1 MAHPSL
7 DFRRQRSRAKHLG
20 IFEALPALERT
31 AQRYRACGRFAYR
44 YVSAKLRY
52 DPLYGML
59 PSLAARRTFG
69 SVLDIGCGRGQLGI
83 ALLESGAATVVL
95 GFDRNREHLRQ
106 AARAAV
112 GLPLRAEPCDLAQC
126 EALPK
131 ADTVFLIDVCYQLHT
146 SAQNQL
152 LRAAAGA
159 ARSCIVIRT
168 ADPAQ
173 GWRSTLS
180 RGMEWS
186 CRPFWP
192 HSGAH
197 VNPRPLRDLTAI
209 VTDHGFSVTMMP
221 CWRGTPFAN
230 VLLVGHRASTESDG
244 PSDADKI
251 QTGLR
256 SNPI

>member
-1 MAHPSL
+1 MSTS
-7 DFRRQRSRAKHLG
+7 D
-20 IFEALPALERT
+20 ALPALERT

-52 DPLYGML
+52 DPLYEIL
-59 PSLAARRTFG
+59 PSLTTRKTFG

-83 ALLESGAATVVL
+83 ALLESGAAKSVL

-112 GLPLRAEPCDLAQC
+112 DLPLRVERCDLTQC
-126 EALPK
+126 ESLPK

-146 SAQNQL
+146 NVQNRL

-168 ADPAQ
+168 ADPSQ

-180 RGMEWS
+180 RGLEWAY
-186 CRPFWP
+186 RPFWP

-197 VNPRPLRDLTAI
+197 VNPRPLGELTAI
-209 VTDHGFSVTMMP
+209 VIDSGFSVTMMP

-230 VLLVGHRASTESDG
+230 VLLVGHRTSAQSAAAA
-244 PSDADKI
+244 DADEI
-251 QTGLR
+251 HTGLVA
-256 SNPI
+256 S

>member
-1 MAHPSL
+1 
-7 DFRRQRSRAKHLG
+7 
-20 IFEALPALERT
+20 LERT

-44 YVSAKLRY
+44 YVSAKLRF

-59 PSLAARRTFG
+59 PSLAARQTFG

-83 ALLESGAATVVL
+83 ALLESGTARVVL
-95 GFDRNREHLRQ
+95 GFDRNCEHLRQ

-112 GLPLRAEPCDLAQC
+112 DLPLRVEPCNLTQC

-146 SAQNQL
+146 NVQHRL
-152 LRAAAGA
+152 LRTAADA
-159 ARSCIVIRT
+159 ACSCIVIRT
-168 ADPAQ
+168 VDPDQ

-180 RGMEWS
+180 RSLEWS

-197 VNPRPLRDLTAI
+197 VNPRPLRELTAI
-209 VTDHGFSVTMMP
+209 VTDSGFSVTMMP

-230 VLLVGHRASTESDG
+230 VLLVGHRAS
-244 PSDADKI
+244 PHSDAA
-251 QTGLR
+251 
-256 SNPI
+256 